1 MNRTTTRTLGVLLG
15 SMLALNLN
23 ARATMLADD
32 NFTLSVGTNLSTI
45 TDAESA
51 GVGTYLVIQG
61 TPTNNLT
68 VTNITALGFGNG
80 NVLKWEGG
88 GQTYYRPFNGG
99 STFTLNNLATG
110 ETLRVSFDIRF
121 AGSLASGDN
130 FSFGFVHRDVPS
142 NSIVYANLD
151 LNSGGGYFS
160 EFRYRT
166 GTYNMSDLGAQIN
179 STFTDVATVSGTG
192 YNMELAVTR
201 LTNGFRLAY
210 SRDGSLVGTTT
221 GLTASAFVT
230 AVGNLAMSGIAFR
243 GIVGAA
249 TYLDDLQIER
259 TLDLPTPSISGVTPS
274 QAITYGTSSVTLTG
288 IVSAA
293 GPVYPA
299 DGETVAV
306 TINGVSSNATIAGGA
321 GGFSVIY
328 PTPALGVA
336 GSPYTITY
344 AYAGGTN
351 VGAAA
356 DDTSTALTVDKA
368 TPSISD
374 VTASQTITSG
384 AVSVTLTGVVS
395 AAGPV
400 YPADG
405 ETVAVTING
414 VSSNATIAGGA
425 GAFSVVYP
433 TASIDDSGSPYTITY
448 AYAGDANLNAAADD
462 TSTSLTVQPSGP
474 EPAGSTNT
482 VIVISGGQI
491 RFDFTITSGAVYR
504 VQASTNLLDGSGWS
518 SLTDPLTNDAGAG
531 TFYLDTNSSA
541 LPARSYRITSP

>member
-1 MNRTTTRTLGVLLG
+1 MNRTTTRTLAVLLG
-15 SMLALNLN
+15 SMLALNFS

-45 TDAESA
+45 TDAESS

-151 LNSGGGYFS
+151 LNSGGGYVS

-166 GTYNMSDLGAQIN
+166 GTYNMSDLGVQIN

-321 GGFSVIY
+321 G
-328 PTPALGVA
+328 
-336 GSPYTITY
+336 
-344 AYAGGTN
+344 
-351 VGAAA
+351 
-356 DDTSTALTVDKA
+356 
-368 TPSISD
+368 
-374 VTASQTITSG
+374 
-384 AVSVTLTGVVS
+384 
-395 AAGPV
+395 
-400 YPADG
+400 
-405 ETVAVTING
+405 
-414 VSSNATIAGGA
+414 
-425 GAFSVVYP
+425 AFSVVYP
-433 TASIDDSGSPYTITY
+433 TASLDDSGSPYTITY

-462 TSTSLTVQPSGP
+462 TSTSLTVLPSGP